1 MTSNEGF
8 GSPYP
13 PASPGSGYSI
23 PPEQP
28 LGSYAPPPSSTGY
41 LPPTPPLGARE
52 TGWEATPPPAEDTS
66 TAGVAKDQAASV
78 AGGAADAAKNVA
90 GTAKEQAGQV
100 ATEAKKQVKDL
111 VGQARTELT
120 GQAQVQQERVAGGL
134 KSVGD
139 QLRALADG
147 SGEPGPANDI
157 AHQAADKVH
166 EIAAWFENRDP
177 GTVLAD
183 VKTFARQRPG
193 AFLAMSLGAGVL
205 VGRLAKGLAADPDAG
220 SGSTSKSD
228 TSLNTS
234 PSALSTG
241 YPVTTPALGTGTG
254 YPPVSGGPAAGGFST
269 GEDWSSEL
277 GVGR

>member
-1 MTSNEGF
+1 MASSEGF
-8 GSPYP
+8 GSQYP
-13 PASPGSGYSI
+13 PASTGPGYLT
-23 PPEQP
+23 PPEPP
-28 LGSYAPPPSSTGY
+28 LSAYAPPPAPSTGY
-41 LPPTPPLGARE
+41 LPPTPPLSTAG
-52 TGWEATPPPAEDTS
+52 TGWESTPPQEEDTS
-66 TAGVAKDQAASV
+66 TASVAKDQAASV

-90 GTAKEQAGQV
+90 GTAKEEVGQV

-183 VKTFARQRPG
+183 VKAFARQRPG
-193 AFLAMSLGAGVL
+193 MFLAMSLGAGVL
-205 VGRLAKGLAADPDAG
+205 VGRLAKGIAADPGTG
-220 SGSTSKSD
+220 SGTTSEVG
-228 TSLNTS
+228 T
-234 PSALSTG
+234 LS
-241 YPVTTPALGTGTG
+241 TPALGSGYPATPAMGTG
-254 YPPVSGGPAAGGFST
+254 AYPPVSGRLST

-277 GVGR
+277 GAGR

>member
-1 MTSNEGF
+1 MTSSEGF
-8 GSPYP
+8 GSTYRPEAPAVGGYVAPPVPPLTAPTYP
-13 PASPGSGYSI
+13 STG
-23 PPEQP
+23 
-28 LGSYAPPPSSTGY
+28 YAPPANYPGGYEST
-41 LPPTPPLGARE
+41 PTDDEP
-52 TGWEATPPPAEDTS
+52 S
-66 TAGVAKDQAASV
+66 TAGVAKEQAASV

-120 GQAQVQQERVAGGL
+120 DQATVQQERVATGL

-147 SGEPGPANDI
+147 TGEQGPANDI

-183 VKTFARQRPG
+183 VKSFARQRPG
-193 AFLAMSLGAGVL
+193 AFLGLSLAAGVL
-205 VGRLAKGLAADPDAG
+205 VGRLAKGLAADPEQSSATASTQQALPSSYD
-220 SGSTSKSD
+220 SGYQAS
-228 TSLNTS
+228 
-234 PSALSTG
+234 G
-241 YPVTTPALGTGTG
+241 YQSSGYQAPPALGTGAT
-254 YPPVSGGPAAGGFST
+254 YPPVPGRLTTGSDWWSGSV
-269 GEDWSSEL
+269 L
-277 GVGR
+277 GR

>member
-1 MTSNEGF
+1 MTSSEGY
-8 GSPYP
+8 GSTYRPE
-13 PASPGSGYSI
+13 GSGYL

-28 LGSYAPPPSSTGY
+28 VSGGY
-41 LPPTPPLGARE
+41 LPPPVPPLNPPTFPSPGYAPPVDY
-52 TGWEATPPPAEDTS
+52 TGGNPASGNFESSPQQEQPS
-66 TAGVAKDQAASV
+66 TAGVAKEQAASV
-78 AGGAADAAKNVA
+78 AGSAADAAKNVA
-90 GTAKEQAGQV
+90 GTAKEQVGQV

-120 GQAQVQQERVAGGL
+120 DQAQVQQERVAGGL

-147 SGEPGPANDI
+147 TGEPGPANDI

-193 AFLAMSLGAGVL
+193 AFLGLSLAAGVL
-205 VGRLAKGLAADPDAG
+205 VGRLAKGLAADPEQNTGHAPQDAAPAALG
-220 SGSTSKSD
+220 SGYR
-228 TSLNTS
+228 
-234 PSALSTG
+234 AQ
-241 YPVTTPALGTGTG
+241 PALGTGAT
-254 YPPVSGGPAAGGFST
+254 YPPAPGSLTAGA
-269 GEDWSSEL
+269 DWSSGSGL
-277 GVGR
+277 GR